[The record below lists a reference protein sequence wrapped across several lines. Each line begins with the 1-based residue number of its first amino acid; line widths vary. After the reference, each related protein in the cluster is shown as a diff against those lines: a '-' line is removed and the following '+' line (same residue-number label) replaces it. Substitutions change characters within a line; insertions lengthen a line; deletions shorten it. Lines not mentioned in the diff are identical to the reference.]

1 MIIYFDTCCLQR
13 PFDDRSQPRI
23 NVEAE
28 AILTILGLIE
38 KNYLTLVSSEMLEYE
53 ISRITDEHRK
63 IRIKEI
69 LDISN
74 KYIVINDNIEL
85 LANGFIKEGIKA
97 MDALHVASAID
108 YGVDYFCT
116 VDDSLLKKAKN
127 IGTITKMRSPLEL
140 LMAVVK

>member
-38 KNYLTLVSSEMLEYE
+38 KNYATLVSSEILKNE
-53 ISRITDEHRK
+53 ISRIYDEYRK
-63 IRIKEI
+63 IRVQEVLNIA
-69 LDISN
+69 SR
-74 KYIVINDNIEL
+74 YIMLNNDIEL
-85 LANGFIKEGIKA
+85 MAKNLMQRGIKA
-97 MDALHVASAID
+97 MDSLHVASAIN

-116 VDDSLLKKAKN
+116 VDDNLLKKAKN
-127 IGTITKMRSPLEL
+127 IETVTKMTSPLDL
-140 LMAVVK
+140 LMEIVK